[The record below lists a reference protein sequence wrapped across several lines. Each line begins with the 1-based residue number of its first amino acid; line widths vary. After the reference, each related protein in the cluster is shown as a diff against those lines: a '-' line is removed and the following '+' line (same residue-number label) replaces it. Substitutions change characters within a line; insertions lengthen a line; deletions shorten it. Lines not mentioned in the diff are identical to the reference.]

1 MILFITY
8 IIGGPYIILGATPAD
23 DIQVGITS
31 FGVGCAQKAFPDI
44 STRVSF
50 FNDWISCVLNGT
62 CTDTNYSTR
71 PPDSNNPAG
80 SGDVYLPG
88 PTAIVNVA
96 LTSDINPGDTTV
108 LALNLC
114 DGVKSFMLEGLQS
127 ANTEYTESLTVS
139 NGGYIFATVDQS
151 KDGFI
156 GSGGVVFSSDGQV
169 LYSIDSSVAFYI
181 DAFVVVVGDGIC
193 TPKYLSSP
201 NASIDVFLSTD
212 DFPGETSLGYVNTCT
227 GNQISIL
234 DVNSTNLDPLTLYQ
248 FSVDLSEGEYV
259 FFIKDTEGD
268 GLYPDGFWVVGADNV
283 ILYQNTTF
291 FDFEDN
297 SLLIIVGGGCGGSSS
312 PVSASTPTTADNVP
326 SSPVTVT
333 PSPLNVSTPTS
344 PMNSPVKKP
353 STNSTSSSGGGN
365 VAPSNSL
372 LPTSSGNRMS
382 MHRVL
387 MMTVIAFVPFFL

>member
-8 IIGGPYIILGATPAD
+8 IIGGPYIILGATPAN

-88 PTAIVNVA
+88 PTAIVNVT
-96 LTSDINPGDTTV
+96 LTTDINPGETTV

-151 KDGFI
+151 KDGKYADLCTFTSAPI
-156 GSGGVVFSSDGQV
+156 KRNLLAKLILCRVYRFWWCG
-169 LYSIDSSVAFYI
+169 L
-181 DAFVVVVGDGIC
+181 FVRW
-193 TPKYLSSP
+193 
-201 NASIDVFLSTD
+201 
-212 DFPGETSLGYVNTCT
+212 TSL
-227 GNQISIL
+227 
-234 DVNSTNLDPLTLYQ
+234 
-248 FSVDLSEGEYV
+248 V
-259 FFIKDTEGD
+259 FD
-268 GLYPDGFWVVGADNV
+268 
-283 ILYQNTTF
+283 
-291 FDFEDN
+291 
-297 SLLIIVGGGCGGSSS
+297 
-312 PVSASTPTTADNVP
+312 
-326 SSPVTVT
+326 
-333 PSPLNVSTPTS
+333 
-344 PMNSPVKKP
+344 
-353 STNSTSSSGGGN
+353 
-365 VAPSNSL
+365 
-372 LPTSSGNRMS
+372 
-382 MHRVL
+382 
-387 MMTVIAFVPFFL
+387 